1 MAQGRTRDPKRY
13 QLYSEWLKSELD
25 IEISP
30 EDCENAVANYQ
41 SFQKSPVNVDY
52 NAGRAA
58 ARSKAAQEAKDR
70 AAAQKAGKDHSAGDA
85 KETSAEEPKQATRGK
100 RAPAAKKA
108 ASSASGATAKKTAAR
123 RPRGRAA
130 ATEASAEQ

>member
-41 SFQKSPVNVDY
+41 SFQKSPVNVKY
-52 NAGRAA
+52 NADRAA
-58 ARSKAAQEAKDR
+58 ARSEAAQEAKDR
-70 AAAQKAGKDHSAGDA
+70 AAARKAGKAQADDA
-85 KETSAEEPKQATRGK
+85 DETPAEKPKPATRGK

-108 ASSASGATAKKTAAR
+108 ASSVSGATAKKTAAR

-130 ATEASAEQ
+130 ATEAPAEQ

>member
-41 SFQKSPVNVDY
+41 SFQKSPVNVKY

-70 AAAQKAGKDHSAGDA
+70 AAARKAGKYHSADA
-85 KETSAEEPKQATRGK
+85 KETPAEEPKQATRGR

-130 ATEASAEQ
+130 ATEAPAEQ

>member
-41 SFQKSPVNVDY
+41 SFQKSPVNVKY
-52 NAGRAA
+52 NADRAA
-58 ARSKAAQEAKDR
+58 ARSEAAQEAKDR
-70 AAAQKAGKDHSAGDA
+70 AAARKAGKAQADDA
-85 KETSAEEPKQATRGK
+85 DETPDEKPKPATRGK
-100 RAPAAKKA
+100 RAPEARRSA
-108 ASSASGATAKKTAAR
+108 SASGATAKKTAAR

-130 ATEASAEQ
+130 ATVASAEQ